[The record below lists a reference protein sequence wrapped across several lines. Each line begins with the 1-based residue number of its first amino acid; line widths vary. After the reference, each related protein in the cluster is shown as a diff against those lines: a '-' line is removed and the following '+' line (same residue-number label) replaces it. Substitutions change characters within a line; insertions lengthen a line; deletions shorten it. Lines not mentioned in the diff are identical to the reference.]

1 MAITGPNQKFFPV
14 GSSMF
19 IGCIVI
25 SVMMCVDLYRCP
37 WHETVHVSN
46 PQWHPLR
53 SVVNGSDAWRF
64 LLCSVALFR
73 CIVWNS
79 TYIQPI
85 DYSDTLFARL
95 YLAYQL
101 VRPGKLWPVLVKIY
115 SWAQIKKKK
124 MLFAA
129 QMNEKC
135 CSCRKTPCVVQIAV
149 VDVANQLR
157 CLLPEAFTCSRSIR
171 RANHFRS
178 NIC

>member
-1 MAITGPNQKFFPV
+1 
-14 GSSMF
+14 MF
-19 IGCIVI
+19 IACIVI

-53 SVVNGSDAWRF
+53 SMVNGSDAWRF

-73 CIVWNS
+73 CIVWDS

-95 YLAYQL
+95 YVSGLPVGKAGQTLASTRENIQL
-101 VRPGKLWPVLVKIY
+101 STNL
-115 SWAQIKKKK
+115 KK